1 MSWSSSNA
9 PVHGEVSKAKGPK
22 THRRPGERRRTCAIV
37 RQWLDNLARGMP
49 IRAAGFTPMGG
60 SAKQDK
66 TAMESSRS
74 TMASIGARGPD
85 ISRTV
90 RGNAAPIK

>member
-1 MSWSSSNA
+1 
-9 PVHGEVSKAKGPK
+9 
-22 THRRPGERRRTCAIV
+22 
-37 RQWLDNLARGMP
+37 MP
-49 IRAAGFTPMGG
+49 IRAAGFTLTGG

-74 TMASIGARGPD
+74 TMASIRARGPR

-90 RGNAAPIK
+90 RGNTAAIK